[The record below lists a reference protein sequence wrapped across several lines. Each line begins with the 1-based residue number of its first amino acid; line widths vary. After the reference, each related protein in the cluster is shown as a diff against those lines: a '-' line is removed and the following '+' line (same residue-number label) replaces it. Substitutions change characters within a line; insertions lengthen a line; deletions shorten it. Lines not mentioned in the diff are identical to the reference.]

1 MTNPRSA
8 TTTAVTLLPMFID
21 DILAPEPA
29 AQAIPRRRFPSLE
42 LACAVIEQAIENLV
56 GKPTALGG
64 YGGAGRARKGGRVA
78 KQTYQW
84 IMSNSRADPYSF
96 LNLCDHVKVEPSL
109 IREHICEALT
119 KRPQHPLTNQEE

>member
-1 MTNPRSA
+1 
-8 TTTAVTLLPMFID
+8 MFID

-29 AQAIPRRRFPSLE
+29 VQPTPRRWLPSLK
-42 LACAVIEQAIENLV
+42 LACAVIEQAIEDLV
-56 GKPTALGG
+56 GKPTTLGG
-64 YGGAGRARKGGRVA
+64 YGGAKRVRKGGRVA
-78 KQTYQW
+78 KQAYQW
-84 IMSNSRADPYSF
+84 IMSDDRADPYSF